1 MKISTNHYSSTT
13 NGCHQIVP
21 IAPLQRPAKKDLTKG
36 NYATLKCKTCLG
48 VADSASYELPIP
60 YFKGGTPEE
69 FLKWKRNVE
78 KTISGQGATGG
89 PSKYTLARRLLNGDA
104 LTAFNLKA
112 KGFKSKTNVNF
123 LEVIE
128 DLDRH
133 DFPIKALKTQKKGS

>member
-1 MKISTNHYSSTT
+1 
-13 NGCHQIVP
+13 
-21 IAPLQRPAKKDLTKG
+21 
-36 NYATLKCKTCLG
+36 

-78 KTISGQGATGG
+78 KTISGQGTTDG
-89 PSKYTLARRLLNGDA
+89 PSKYTFTHRLLDGVA

-112 KGFKSKTNVNF
+112 KGFESKTNVNF

-128 DLDRH
+128 DLNRH